1 MPGVQRKNRLNGGLA
16 PGVKASSFDVVDLGT
31 NAPVQRFAQAA
42 RESNADVV
50 GISALMGSHRVGAVS
65 NPGFHRTALRLPVKP
80 MNVRHNLSG
89 GGVVTLKER
98 ILAAT
103 TQNPGM
109 TDRELTDAL
118 LGTSAPQQSVNQTA
132 RDLATAGMLERVTRP
147 DGKIGNFP
155 SGAVPV
161 TPVAS
166 HVHSAESGGMTEDM
180 VKQALATW
188 LEQDGWTAEV
198 RWGHERGID
207 IEAMRHGE
215 RWVIEAKGCGSRQPM
230 RVNYFIAML
239 GETLQRMDDLH
250 ARYSIALPDMQQY
263 RRLWD
268 RLPALAKSRTG
279 ISAIFVDA
287 SGTITH
293 LGRHVQRLRDACTD
307 LSGAVYRRR

>member
-1 MPGVQRKNRLNGGLA
+1 M
-16 PGVKASSFDVVDLGT
+16 
-31 NAPVQRFAQAA
+31 
-42 RESNADVV
+42 
-50 GISALMGSHRVGAVS
+50 
-65 NPGFHRTALRLPVKP
+65 
-80 MNVRHNLSG
+80 
-89 GGVVTLKER
+89 TLKER
-98 ILAAT
+98 ILAAA

-118 LGTSAPQQSVNQTA
+118 LSTSAPQQSVNQTA
-132 RDLATAGMLERVTRP
+132 RALATAGMLERIARP
-147 DGKIGNFP
+147 DGKIGNFV

-161 TPVAS
+161 NPVPA
-166 HVHSAESGGMTEDM
+166 HVPSVESGGITEDM
-180 VKQALATW
+180 VKQAVATW
-188 LEQDGWTAEV
+188 LEQAGWTVEV

-207 IEAMRHGE
+207 IEAVRDGG

-239 GETLQRMDDLH
+239 GETLQRMDDSH

-287 SGTITH
+287 SGAITH
-293 LGRHVQRLRDACTD
+293 LE
-307 LSGAVYRRR
+307 